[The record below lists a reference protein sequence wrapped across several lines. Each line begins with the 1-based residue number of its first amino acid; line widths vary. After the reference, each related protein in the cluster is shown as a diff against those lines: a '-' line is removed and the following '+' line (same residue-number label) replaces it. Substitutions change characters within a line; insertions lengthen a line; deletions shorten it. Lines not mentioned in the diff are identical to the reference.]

1 MEEHFQEFLKANYWN
16 GKHVRSQMKKYA
28 ILTRRMGGT
37 YSKTLKTLQRS
48 WTRDVGKYWV
58 RDRKIKRVIELYG
71 QEEQRTDAWHAKRG
85 SMITASEVGSI
96 VEGTPSQ
103 RHEVLVRKLTPR
115 VSEPER
121 STSLTNPLVWGT
133 KFEPIAKRIFERD
146 TNCKIADVSCV
157 QHSSIPFLGA
167 SPDGIIK
174 CPDDRERHNTLVEFK
189 CPSSRKIGGEVP
201 RSYYHQMQLQML
213 CTGVDECEYVE
224 FQFKLVHYTEWKAST
239 ATKGMFMIFD
249 DGRIEEWT
257 GTGVQPED
265 ARSAYWLLLGVHR
278 DLVTL
283 QPDWVELHY
292 KKLDDFWTEV
302 KRHREAGTM
311 PDKPGLLKITL

>member
-1 MEEHFQEFLKANYWN
+1 
-16 GKHVRSQMKKYA
+16 
-28 ILTRRMGGT
+28 
-37 YSKTLKTLQRS
+37 
-48 WTRDVGKYWV
+48 
-58 RDRKIKRVIELYG
+58 
-71 QEEQRTDAWHAKRG
+71 
-85 SMITASEVGSI
+85 
-96 VEGTPSQ
+96 
-103 RHEVLVRKLTPR
+103 
-115 VSEPER
+115 
-121 STSLTNPLVWGT
+121 
-133 KFEPIAKRIFERD
+133 
-146 TNCKIADVSCV
+146 
-157 QHSSIPFLGA
+157 
-167 SPDGIIK
+167 
-174 CPDDRERHNTLVEFK
+174 
-189 CPSSRKIGGEVP
+189 
-201 RSYYHQMQLQML
+201 MQLQML

-292 KKLDDFWTEV
+292 KKLDEFWTEV